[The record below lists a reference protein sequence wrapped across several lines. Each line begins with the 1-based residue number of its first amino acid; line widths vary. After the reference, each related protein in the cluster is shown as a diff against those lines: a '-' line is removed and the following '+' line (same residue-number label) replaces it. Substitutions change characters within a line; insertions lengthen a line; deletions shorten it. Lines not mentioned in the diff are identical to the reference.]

1 MPTILKALT
10 WSKSVNY
17 AQTNKTDLHFELF
30 FCYHPI
36 KLKKGELPS
45 SLNLSMYETV
55 YAQIKEEFSLYMCI

>member
-30 FCYHPI
+30 FVIIYKI
-36 KLKKGELPS
+36 KKKGELPS